1 MCRQSKDDQV
11 SEEPQTST
19 PTDLSASARNYAR
32 EEDARAIGSNVLG
45 LINIFGQ
52 HINLETLDGVTLAYD
67 YGEALRELDR
77 GVETSSELSFSK
89 EWGIG
94 IAMTPAVLREG
105 VLKSHILFNAAF
117 LEGLMEEPDS
127 EACQEAVHTIA
138 HECAHVEIN
147 AIKDRQFP
155 GMILRYRAETWYEAL
170 RLEVIEASWD
180 EYAACRISAGFG
192 KDPSENYQSVFLNIL
207 GEAGPN
213 VREAILKCRHDADY
227 DALMIEAQRNTG
239 NLVKYAS
246 YVLGTADGLGQ
257 DIEADLRE
265 ISEALEGHWF
275 SPFFQRLRDAHRV
288 LWERYGQWESL
299 TEFETIADI
308 WLEMLADRGVEV
320 TPQEDGR
327 MYVNIPFRADTSSFQ
342 AMMWGIRQA
351 TKGSQSWQ
359 MPTDQDYKDSDPS

>member
-1 MCRQSKDDQV
+1 M
-11 SEEPQTST
+11 SEEPQTTT
-19 PTDLSASARNYAR
+19 PSDLSASARNYAR
-32 EEDARAIGSNVLG
+32 EEDACAIGSNVLR
-45 LINIFGQ
+45 LINIFGL

-67 YGEALRELDR
+67 YREALRELDR
-77 GVETSSELSFSK
+77 GFETSSELSASK

-94 IAMTPAVLREG
+94 IAMAPAVLREG
-105 VLKSHILFNAAF
+105 VLKSHILFNAVF
-117 LEGLMEEPDS
+117 LEGLMEDPES
-127 EACQEAVHTIA
+127 AACQEAVHTIA

-155 GMILRYRAETWYEAL
+155 GMILRYRADTWYEAL

-192 KDPSENYQSVFLNIL
+192 KDPSENYKDVFLNIL

-213 VREAILKCRHDADY
+213 VREAILKCRHDTDY
-227 DALMIEAQRNTG
+227 DALMIEAQRNIG

-246 YVLGTADGLGQ
+246 YVMGTADGLGQ
-257 DIEADLRE
+257 DIKTELRE
-265 ISEALEGHWF
+265 ISDALDGHWC
-275 SPFFQRLRDAHRV
+275 SPFFQRLRDAHRI

-320 TPQEDGR
+320 TLQKDGR
-327 MYVNIPFRADTSSFQ
+327 MYVNITFRADTSSFQ
-342 AMMWGIRQA
+342 AMVWSIRQA
-351 TKGSQSWQ
+351 TKRSQSLQ
-359 MPTDQDYKDSDPS
+359 LPNDRDDKNSDLS

>member
-1 MCRQSKDDQV
+1 M
-11 SEEPQTST
+11 SEEPQTTT
-19 PTDLSASARNYAR
+19 PPNLSASARRYAR
-32 EEDARAIGSNVLG
+32 EEDARAVGSNVLG

-52 HINLETLDGVTLAYD
+52 HMNLETLDGVTLAYD
-67 YGEALRELDR
+67 YGDALKELDR
-77 GVETSSELSFSK
+77 GIETSLDLAASK
-89 EWGIG
+89 DWGVG
-94 IAMTPAVLREG
+94 VAMTPAVLCNG
-105 VLKSHILFNAAF
+105 VLKSHILFNAAI

-127 EACQEAVHTIA
+127 DACQEAVHIIA

-155 GMILRYRAETWYEAL
+155 KVILRYRPGTWYEGL

-192 KDPSENYQSVFLNIL
+192 KNSSENYQGVFLNIL

-213 VREAILKCRHDADY
+213 VREAILRCRHDADY
-227 DALMIEAQRNTG
+227 DALLIEAQRNIG

-246 YVLGTADGLGQ
+246 YVLGTADGLNQ
-257 DIEADLRE
+257 DIEADLSE

-275 SPFFQRLRDAHRV
+275 APFFMRLRDAHRV

-299 TEFETIADI
+299 GEFESIADI

-320 TPQEDGR
+320 IPQEDGT
-327 MYVNIPFRADTSSFQ
+327 MYVNIPFRADTSSYQ
-342 AMMWGIRQA
+342 AMMWGLRQA
-351 TKGSQSWQ
+351 AKGLQGWQ
-359 MPTDQDYKDSDPS
+359 LPTDSSDEGSSKS